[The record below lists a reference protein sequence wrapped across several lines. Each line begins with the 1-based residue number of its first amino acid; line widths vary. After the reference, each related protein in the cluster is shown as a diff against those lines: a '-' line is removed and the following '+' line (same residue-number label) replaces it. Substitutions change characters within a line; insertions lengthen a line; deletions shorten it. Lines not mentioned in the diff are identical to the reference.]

1 VARAA
6 ACTLCIG
13 PLSIALYG
21 HVHDQLN
28 PRATPVPQSNT
39 FLAMSFFY
47 GPIQRN
53 ANSGFFD
60 HRVIDGFAINRLLTA
75 TKVAS

>member
-1 VARAA
+1 
-6 ACTLCIG
+6 
-13 PLSIALYG
+13 
-21 HVHDQLN
+21 
-28 PRATPVPQSNT
+28 
-39 FLAMSFFY
+39 MSFFY